1 MCTHQSKLSSVQQ
14 HSAFDRIINMTVNKC
29 QMYLLINLLCC
40 LVYIQSTNFWQ
51 LISCCLA
58 ALEMKIHYI
67 QVETEEVYFTGID
80 VRESVIRVPTDQEL
94 LRIIGNGTGPVIV
107 ISVYY
112 RNMTGLLPGTLPGG
126 NDSILAS
133 PVLSTSLQCGERIC
147 DTADIELS
155 LPVIITLP
163 HTGYVQVPH

>member
-1 MCTHQSKLSSVQQ
+1 MVFE
-14 HSAFDRIINMTVNKC
+14 A
-29 QMYLLINLLCC
+29 
-40 LVYIQSTNFWQ
+40 
-51 LISCCLA
+51 
-58 ALEMKIHYI
+58 
-67 QVETEEVYFTGID
+67 ETEEVYFTGID

-94 LRIIGNGTGPVIV
+94 LKMVRNGTGPVTV

-163 HTGYVQVPH
+163 HTSYVQVYLIVININFIGKIGYVCRI

>member
-1 MCTHQSKLSSVQQ
+1 MCTHQSKLASVQQ

-58 ALEMKIHYI
+58 TLELKIHYI

-80 VRESVIRVPTDQEL
+80 VRESVIRVPTEL
-94 LRIIGNGTGPVIV
+94 LRIVGNGTGPVTV

-112 RNMTGLLPGTLPGG
+112 RNMTGLLPGTLPEG
-126 NDSILAS
+126 NDSILAF

-163 HTGYVQVPH
+163 HTSYIQVPH

>member
-1 MCTHQSKLSSVQQ
+1 MGTITTLNYCHLTIFPELI
-14 HSAFDRIINMTVNKC
+14 AFE
-29 QMYLLINLLCC
+29 
-40 LVYIQSTNFWQ
+40 
-51 LISCCLA
+51 A
-58 ALEMKIHYI
+58 
-67 QVETEEVYFTGID
+67 ETEEVYFTGID
-80 VRESVIRVPTDQEL
+80 VRESVIRVPTEL
-94 LRIIGNGTGPVIV
+94 LRIVGNGTGPATVA
-107 ISVYY
+107 SVYY

-163 HTGYVQVPH
+163 HTSYVQVYLIVMNINFIGKIGYVCRI

>member
-1 MCTHQSKLSSVQQ
+1 
-14 HSAFDRIINMTVNKC
+14 MTNIHTTDAIPSIR
-29 QMYLLINLLCC
+29 LWADT
-40 LVYIQSTNFWQ
+40 IQT
-51 LISCCLA
+51 ISNTFIELMVFEA
-58 ALEMKIHYI
+58 
-67 QVETEEVYFTGID
+67 ETEEVYFTGID
-80 VRESVIRVPTDQEL
+80 VRESVIRVPTEL
-94 LRIIGNGTGPVIV
+94 LRIIGNGTGPVTV

-163 HTGYVQVPH
+163 HTSYVQVPHKFNIVIGNNICMFVGSD

>member
-1 MCTHQSKLSSVQQ
+1 MADT
-14 HSAFDRIINMTVNKC
+14 
-29 QMYLLINLLCC
+29 
-40 LVYIQSTNFWQ
+40 IQT
-51 LISCCLA
+51 ISNTFIELMVFEA
-58 ALEMKIHYI
+58 
-67 QVETEEVYFTGID
+67 ETEEVYFTGID
-80 VRESVIRVPTDQEL
+80 VRGSVIRVPTEL
-94 LRIIGNGTGPVIV
+94 LRIVGNGTGPVTV

-155 LPVIITLP
+155 LPVIITLS
-163 HTGYVQVPH
+163 HTSYVQVPHKFNIVIGINICMFVGSD

>member
-1 MCTHQSKLSSVQQ
+1 MADT
-14 HSAFDRIINMTVNKC
+14 
-29 QMYLLINLLCC
+29 
-40 LVYIQSTNFWQ
+40 IQT
-51 LISCCLA
+51 ISNTFIELMVFEA
-58 ALEMKIHYI
+58 
-67 QVETEEVYFTGID
+67 ETEEVYFTGID
-80 VRESVIRVPTDQEL
+80 VRGSVIRVPTEL
-94 LRIIGNGTGPVIV
+94 LRIVGNGTGPVTV

-155 LPVIITLP
+155 LPVIITLS
-163 HTGYVQVPH
+163 HTSYVQVPHKFNIVIGNNICMFVGSD

>member
-1 MCTHQSKLSSVQQ
+1 MVFE
-14 HSAFDRIINMTVNKC
+14 A
-29 QMYLLINLLCC
+29 
-40 LVYIQSTNFWQ
+40 
-51 LISCCLA
+51 
-58 ALEMKIHYI
+58 
-67 QVETEEVYFTGID
+67 ETEEVYFTGID

-94 LRIIGNGTGPVIV
+94 LKMVRNGTGPATVA
-107 ISVYY
+107 SVYY

-126 NDSILAS
+126 NDSVLAS

-163 HTGYVQVPH
+163 HTSYVQVYLIVMNINFIGKIGYVCRI